1 MNKIQDNINEKPII
15 IIDEKPEDI
24 TNQQE
29 GEVPVMTI
37 ENDSNSV
44 ENSTMLS
51 IAPTSRKKGL
61 SIAVTALIS
70 LITLIVLALG
80 YKYYR
85 TYINIGV
92 PVSVKSAE
100 NIAKLQ
106 LQKSSPIV
114 KPEVIMTSD
123 SILGVGMNLYEVRG
137 LKAEISFTQPDTT
150 QQDVYLYSRCSDFT
164 SYDPQENHYMGSLV
178 VQGKELSSDVSRLG
192 YCAMANNNIV
202 IGVARD
208 EKVKDYCI
216 EHGGSFFRQFILVSN
231 GVLPSKFYLHGK
243 VERRAIGRIS
253 NKLYYIET
261 HNKEALWAFADALR
275 EYGFTDAIYIT
286 GGTDYCFYRSADGKA
301 HHIGDL
307 AKKDK
312 PHKGKGIVPW
322 LVFKKK

>member
-1 MNKIQDNINEKPII
+1 MNKMQDNINEKPII

-29 GEVPVMTI
+29 GEEPVMII
-37 ENDSNSV
+37 ENDNNNVVDSP
-44 ENSTMLS
+44 MLN
-51 IAPTSRKKGL
+51 IAPTNRKKGL

-106 LQKSSPIV
+106 LQKSSPIE

-137 LKAEISFTQPDTT
+137 LKAEISFAQPDTT

-164 SYDPQENHYMGSLV
+164 SYDPQENHYIGSLV

-202 IGVARD
+202 VGVARD

-307 AKKDK
+307 SKKDK
-312 PHKGKGIVPW
+312 SHKGKGIVPW

>member
-1 MNKIQDNINEKPII
+1 MNKMQDNINEKPII

-29 GEVPVMTI
+29 GEEPVMII
-37 ENDSNSV
+37 ENDNNNVVDSP
-44 ENSTMLS
+44 MLN
-51 IAPTSRKKGL
+51 IAPTSRKRGL
-61 SIAVTALIS
+61 SIAVAALIF

-106 LQKSSPIV
+106 LQKSSPIE

-123 SILGVGMNLYEVRG
+123 SILGVGMNFYEVRG
-137 LKAEISFTQPDTT
+137 LKAEISFAQPDTT

-164 SYDPQENHYMGSLV
+164 SYDPQENHYIGSLV

-202 IGVARD
+202 VGVARD